1 MNGTKTVKVTEKT
14 HRRLAALGVKGDTY
28 GAIIARHIDYV
39 EANDPHA
46 ARLLKERGCAKEAP
60 Q

>member
-1 MNGTKTVKVTEKT
+1 MTEKTVKVSKET

-28 GAIIARHIDYV
+28 GIIIARLIDYI

-46 ARLLKERGCAKEAP
+46 ARLLKERGCVKEDS